1 MAGFLLS
8 FEYSIG
14 YLSIATAKEAALQH
28 ASLSNSHGNI
38 VYANTTTVQGA
49 MASALPHLNQSKDSL
64 VSLITDSL
72 GEYSYP
78 IATFTY
84 IIIRKHSMKNCQSA
98 KELCRYI
105 DWFLSTHEAK
115 RITEG
120 NEMAP
125 LTENLVSV
133 VTNYVVKGM
142 TCNGE
147 NVWNMVEEDRSNEK
161 EDESAFQTYFYAIIL
176 GCSIVFLILLV
187 VIVFLSYQRIQTNR
201 YLRQRNWEIP
211 IEDIV
216 FYTTQKSQTTGKSR

>member
-1 MAGFLLS
+1 MAGLLLS

-38 VYANTTTVQGA
+38 VYANTTTVQEA
-49 MASALPHLNQSKDSL
+49 MASALPNLNHSKDSL
-64 VSLITDSL
+64 VSLITDSF
-72 GEYSYP
+72 GDYSYP

-84 IIIRKHSMKNCQSA
+84 IIIRKHTMENCQSA

-105 DWFLSTHEAK
+105 DWFLTTHEAR
-115 RITEG
+115 RITVN

-125 LTENLVSV
+125 LTETLVSIV
-133 VTNYVVKGM
+133 IRYVVRNM
-142 TCNGE
+142 TCEDE
-147 NVWNMVEEDRSNEK
+147 NVWKMVEEDMSNEK

-176 GCSIVFLILLV
+176 GCSIVFLVLFV
-187 VIVFLSYQRIQTNR
+187 VIVFFSYQRIQTNR